1 MATAPLMKMP
11 CKNLISEV
19 LSFINK
25 TMANSKFS
33 PFCQRFHLEYRER
46 DTQGCFG
53 QMYP

>member
-1 MATAPLMKMP
+1 MATVPLMKMP
-11 CKNLISEV
+11 YKNLISGV

-33 PFCQRFHLEYRER
+33 PFCQRFHLEYQER
-46 DTQGCFG
+46 DTQGCVG